1 MKIAVLGVGGWG
13 QNHARVLSYLRSEGY
28 IDDVVVVDVNEN
40 RAKLIAKRFGVE
52 WDTDLRS
59 VLNKDD
65 VAGII
70 IATPTRL
77 HYQHAKEA
85 LEAGK
90 HVLVEKPLT
99 ETVNQALELKNLAE
113 KNNLIITVGFLL
125 RFSTAIR
132 YSKDL
137 YQRGDL
143 GNILTIMAK
152 RTSFWPNRPLDV
164 GVIRDLAIHD
174 IDLIRYITGGE
185 PRYVFA
191 RGGAIKHDYEDYVS
205 MFIEYD
211 MGDNYFTH
219 SLIEANWVTPFKIR
233 RMEITA
239 EKGVIII
246 DLLQH
251 SIKIL
256 KEEGI
261 YQPNIKY
268 VEPLYAEIKNFI
280 LSIRKEEKPEVTVD
294 DGIIAL
300 KVCEIALESM
310 KENAIKEVI

>member
-1 MKIAVLGVGGWG
+1 MKIAILGVGGWG

-28 IDDVVVVDVNEN
+28 IDDVVVIDVNKN
-40 RAKLIAKRFGVE
+40 RAKLIAKRFGAE
-52 WDTDLRS
+52 WSTDLRF

-65 VAGII
+65 VVGVI

-77 HYQHAKEA
+77 HYQHAKEV

-99 ETVNQALELKNLAE
+99 ETVNQALELKDLAE
-113 KNNLIITVGFLL
+113 RNNLIITVGFLL

-137 YQRGDL
+137 YQRGNL

-191 RGGAIKHDYEDYVS
+191 RGGAIRHEYEDYTS
-205 MFIEYD
+205 LFIEYD
-211 MGDNYFTH
+211 MGGNFFTH
-219 SLIEANWVTPFKIR
+219 ALIEANWVTPFKIR
-233 RMEITA
+233 RMEITG

-246 DLLQH
+246 DLLEH
-251 SIKIL
+251 SVKIL

-268 VEPLYAEIKNFI
+268 IEPLYSEIKNFV
-280 LSIRKEEKPEVTVD
+280 LSIRGEEKLEVTID

-300 KVCEIALESM
+300 KVCETALESM
-310 KENAIKEVI
+310 RDNTIKEVM

>member
-28 IDDVVVVDVNEN
+28 IDDVIAVDVNEN
-40 RAKLIAKRFGVE
+40 RAKLIARRFGIE
-52 WDTDLRS
+52 WSTDMTR
-59 VLNKDD
+59 VLNDDD
-65 VAGII
+65 VLGMI

-77 HYQHAKEA
+77 HYDHAKQA

-90 HVLVEKPLT
+90 NILVEKPLT
-99 ETVNQALELKNLAE
+99 ENVEQALELKRIAE
-113 KNNLIITVGFLL
+113 ENNLIITVGFLL
-125 RFSTAIR
+125 RYSTAVR
-132 YSKDL
+132 YSREL
-137 YQRGDL
+137 YQRGEL
-143 GNILTIMAK
+143 GDILTIMAK

-174 IDLIRYITGGE
+174 IDLIRFITGGK
-185 PRYVFA
+185 PKYVFA
-191 RGGAIKHDYEDYVS
+191 RGGAIKHEYEDYVS
-205 MFIEYD
+205 MFIEYETL
-211 MGDNYFTH
+211 NNHFTH

-251 SIKIL
+251 SVKIL
-256 KEEGI
+256 REDGV

-268 VEPLYAEIKNFI
+268 VEPLYAEIKNFVLAI
-280 LSIRKEEKPEVTVD
+280 NREEKPEITVD

-300 KVCEIALESM
+300 KVCEIALMSM
-310 KENAIKEVI
+310 KDNDVKEVK